1 MEWRKKNLLVDKI
14 PLPMMMKKR
23 IILMM
28 MLKSDVDHDEDG
40 QDHHDHGG
48 EKGGE
53 RKAQMRWHLKITK
66 SSNLFGILNLSQ
78 FFLVNNDVRKGL
90 FGIENHGKFV
100 KGLWQTTLYWC
111 QSKKRE

>member
-1 MEWRKKNLLVDKI
+1 MIWFELDRHLEWRKKNLLVDKI

-53 RKAQMRWHLKITK
+53 RKA
-66 SSNLFGILNLSQ
+66 
-78 FFLVNNDVRKGL
+78 
-90 FGIENHGKFV
+90 
-100 KGLWQTTLYWC
+100 
-111 QSKKRE
+111 

>member
-1 MEWRKKNLLVDKI
+1 MIWFEKDRHLEWRKKNLLVDKI

-53 RKAQMRWHLKITK
+53 RKAQMRLQNHLTCLVFWICPKFFWWIT
-66 SSNLFGILNLSQ
+66 
-78 FFLVNNDVRKGL
+78 
-90 FGIENHGKFV
+90 
-100 KGLWQTTLYWC
+100 T
-111 QSKKRE
+111 